1 MRRARIA
8 VAVTVGMLAVTGCS
22 DLQGT
27 DGKEWITGE
36 AKVITVPEA
45 ERVAPVEASGED
57 LDGDDL
63 AIEDYRDRVVVLNV
77 WAQWCPPCRKEMPL
91 LVDVVGDLGDDA
103 VLVGINVRETGV
115 DNARAFMRT
124 SEVDFPSFYDP
135 GSEILLA
142 LTDKVGPYSLP
153 STVVLDRE
161 GRMAALVLGEIPSA
175 RTMSDVIDDVVDE
188 VVAEPPVAVGG

>member
-1 MRRARIA
+1 
-8 VAVTVGMLAVTGCS
+8 
-22 DLQGT
+22 
-27 DGKEWITGE
+27 
-36 AKVITVPEA
+36 
-45 ERVAPVEASGED
+45 
-57 LDGDDL
+57 
-63 AIEDYRDRVVVLNV
+63 VLNV

-91 LVDVVGDLGDDA
+91 LKELAESYDEDEVAFLG
-103 VLVGINVRETGV
+103 VNIRESSP
-115 DNARAFMRT
+115 DNAKSFLRGEEFDLR
-124 SEVDFPSFYDP
+124 SFYDP